1 MRYMYRFIAGALND
15 KGNTL
20 NDEGGALNDRIF
32 ALNDGESEKS
42 SKVAK

>member
-1 MRYMYRFIAGALND
+1 MYRFIAGALND